1 MVPHPC
7 HDGEGLRTTLSP
19 SSPRRLDNDSLNS
32 KSENT
37 HVLGKANK
45 RVLRSI
51 QEEVVALARIMADEA
66 DLLVRSSGI
75 TVEDGPTASRTD
87 V

>member
-1 MVPHPC
+1 MGIPQW
-7 HDGEGLRTTLSP
+7 
-19 SSPRRLDNDSLNS
+19 LDNDDRSNS

-37 HVLGKANK
+37 DVLGKADQ

-51 QEEVVALARIMADEA
+51 QEEVVALAWVMADEA
-66 DLLVRSSGI
+66 DLLVRGSGI
-75 TVEDGPTASRTD
+75 TVEDGPTTSRGD